1 MYNNIINAEIAD
13 FRVLSH
19 NKKNRHHKRRRFS
32 GMKRNILFQGLVEYI
47 TLNTLT
53 ICINM

>member
-1 MYNNIINAEIAD
+1 MYNNIKNAEIAD

-19 NKKNRHHKRRRFS
+19 NKKNRHHTRRRFS

>member
-1 MYNNIINAEIAD
+1 MYNNIETLKLRIFVYIQQ
-13 FRVLSH
+13 
-19 NKKNRHHKRRRFS
+19 KKNRHHKRRRFS

-47 TLNTLT
+47 ILNTLT